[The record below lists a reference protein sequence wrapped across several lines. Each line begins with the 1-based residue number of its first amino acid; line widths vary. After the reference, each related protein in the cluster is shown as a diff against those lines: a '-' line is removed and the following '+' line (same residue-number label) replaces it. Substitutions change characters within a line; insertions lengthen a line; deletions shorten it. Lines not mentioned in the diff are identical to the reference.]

1 MKLFAQFPTS
11 FFCCCMFI
19 SPRSIQTFGCKHG
32 NKEFQ
37 KQYRRMRNEWK
48 MAKIA
53 LIVILL
59 YVISWS
65 PYSVVALVA
74 FAG

>member
-11 FFCCCMFI
+11 FFAVYMFI
-19 SPRSIQTFGCKHG
+19 SARSIQTFGCKHG
-32 NKEFQ
+32 NKESQ
-37 KQYRRMRNEWK
+37 KQYQRMKNEWK

-65 PYSVVALVA
+65 PYSAVALVA